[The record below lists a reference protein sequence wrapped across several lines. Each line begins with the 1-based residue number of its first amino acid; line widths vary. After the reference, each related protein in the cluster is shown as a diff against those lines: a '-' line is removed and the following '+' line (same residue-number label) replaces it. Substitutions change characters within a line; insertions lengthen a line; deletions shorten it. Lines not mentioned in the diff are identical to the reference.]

1 MSKKYVSKEISQE
14 IHNKAAPFV
23 KWLQEADEESSESE
37 EESDEDVEI
46 EYDDRAGVTPLKP
59 QVAVTT
65 VKKPLEEEDGDDLN
79 IDDI

>member
-1 MSKKYVSKEISQE
+1 M
-14 IHNKAAPFV
+14 

-59 QVAVTT
+59 QPAAVPA
-65 VKKPLEEEDGDDLN
+65 KKPVVDEEDGDDLN

>member
-1 MSKKYVSKEISQE
+1 M
-14 IHNKAAPFV
+14 

-59 QVAVTT
+59 QTTGVA
-65 VKKPLEEEDGDDLN
+65 VKKPVVEEEGGDDLN